1 MIKAGSRVGDVVLD
15 PFIGSGTTCAVSI
28 SLGRRSVGIDL
39 SETYLKENAIPRIT
53 GALLSRPA
61 IGHLSPRKQQAK
73 IELGGVVL
81 KTVKI

>member
-1 MIKAGSRVGDVVLD
+1 M
-15 PFIGSGTTCAVSI
+15 
-28 SLGRRSVGIDL
+28 GIDL